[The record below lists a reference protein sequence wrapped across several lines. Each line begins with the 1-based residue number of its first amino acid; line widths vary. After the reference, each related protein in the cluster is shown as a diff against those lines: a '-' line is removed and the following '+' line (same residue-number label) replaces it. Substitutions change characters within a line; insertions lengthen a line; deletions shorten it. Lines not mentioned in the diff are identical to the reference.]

1 MQNSMQKKN
10 KETVIL
16 TSHVFKFCLLTMQKV
31 NIKMNEITSK
41 NQIHKR
47 NRAKSTLLGDT
58 QFVDSEIPQKISRTK
73 SNESTMEIINSDNLP
88 EKGEKS
94 NAKMFKAANQQDYLY
109 KAIKEDGKRCMNG
122 KYELKKELRPIP
134 IAGSSNNIRISNG
147 QLSDMNGPIRLLDK
161 PTKHISTPSVFRQ
174 NDAIASLPM
183 KDKARKLKESIE
195 TSETVLS
202 LLENGD
208 EKQIKRTYSRSKS
221 FSVKSSIQFKVDRSK
236 SKSKLKIQ
244 SLKPVKQS
252 IDQDKYWQAHT
263 NALPLPAKPLECSG
277 DGEKII
283 HENDSRSQSPSE
295 IEQILTWNTNKTLG
309 QLPSSQLIFQRNE
322 FGMTEMDMLA
332 MTKLKAMKLHKNDY
346 KNFPHL
352 EPSMACGHPDSAAC
366 FDAIIQRLNSINSNT
381 NCKVNEKK
389 PHQYYSTEFK
399 QIIGALVQNKNNNC
413 QAITTEDVKEA
424 LRETNMYDRTKNS
437 SHFSWSRFI
446 DYYNKK
452 YSSEKSIKLASPEL
466 FANAIP
472 RTPNTFEIGQK
483 LEAIDP
489 QNSDLFCVCTIVDKC
504 GYRIK
509 LRFDGSSSIYDFW
522 VIIADNNLYN
532 IIMLIRCHCSYP
544 F

>member
-1 MQNSMQKKN
+1 
-10 KETVIL
+10 
-16 TSHVFKFCLLTMQKV
+16 
-31 NIKMNEITSK
+31 MNEIISK
-41 NQIHKR
+41 SQIHKR
-47 NRAKSTLLGDT
+47 NRAKSTLFGDT
-58 QFVDSEIPQKISRTK
+58 QFVDGEIPQKISRTK
-73 SNESTMEIINSDNLP
+73 SNESAMEIINLDSLP
-88 EKGEKS
+88 EKSEKP
-94 NAKMFKAANQQDYLY
+94 NTKTFKTANQQDYLY
-109 KAIKEDGKRCMNG
+109 KAIKEDGRKCLNG
-122 KYELKKELRPIP
+122 KYELKKELRTIP
-134 IAGSSNNIRISNG
+134 VAGGSNNIRISNG
-147 QLSDMNGPIRLLDK
+147 QLSDINGPIRLLDK
-161 PTKHISTPSVFRQ
+161 PTKHISTPSVIDRFRQ
-174 NDAIASLPM
+174 NDAIASLPI

-208 EKQIKRTYSRSKS
+208 EKQIKRTYGRSKS
-221 FSVKSSIQFKVDRSK
+221 FSVKPSIQFKIDRPK

-244 SLKPVKQS
+244 SHKPVKQS
-252 IDQDKYWQAHT
+252 IDPDNRWRAHT
-263 NALPLPAKPLECSG
+263 NASPLSMKPLESSG
-277 DGEKII
+277 DGEQII
-283 HENDSRSQSPSE
+283 HENDSRSQSPPE
-295 IEQILTWNTNKTLG
+295 IEQILTWNTSKTLG

-366 FDAIIQRLNSINSNT
+366 FDAIIQRLNSINSNSH
-381 NCKVNEKK
+381 CKVNEKK
-389 PHQYYSTEFK
+389 PHQYFSTEFK

-466 FANAIP
+466 FVNAIP

-489 QNSDLFCVCTIVDKC
+489 QNSDLFCVCTIVDKF

-509 LRFDGSSSIYDFW
+509 LRFDGSPSIYDFW
-522 VIIADNNLYN
+522 VISAYISIIYLLYAR
-532 IIMLIRCHCSYP
+532 I
-544 F
+544 